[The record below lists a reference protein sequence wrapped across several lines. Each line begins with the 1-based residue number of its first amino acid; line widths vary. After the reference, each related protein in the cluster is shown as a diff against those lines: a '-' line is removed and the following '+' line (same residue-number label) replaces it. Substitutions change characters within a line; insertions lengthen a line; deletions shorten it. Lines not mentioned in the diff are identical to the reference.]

1 MRYYHLWTIG
11 CQMNKAESQR
21 IEGLLR
27 SYGYEEAA
35 TFDGADLIA
44 LNTCVVRQ
52 SAEDRVVGTLG
63 LLQGVKRKK
72 PGVRITVTGCFTALG
87 QEQLQHRHPHVDLFF
102 GPGDYDSLAKWLDK
116 TVDQDFGHGGMA
128 GCLPDI
134 SLALRPG
141 VSAYV
146 PVMQGCNNFCTY
158 CIVPYTRGREVS
170 RTPDEIES
178 DVRELVAQGAR
189 EVVLLGQ
196 NVDSYGHDLP
206 GHPDLASVLERLQT
220 VDGLL
225 RIRFLTNHP
234 KDMTRRLIHTMSALD
249 KVCEHLDLALQSGD
263 NAMLRAMGR
272 GYTVEE
278 FTELVADI
286 RRAMPS
292 VSISTDIIVGFPA
305 ETPAQFE
312 NTYETLRRLR
322 FDVVHVAAYSPRPGT
337 VASRK
342 FEDDVPAEAKSERL
356 HRIECLQEEIAG
368 EINARLV
375 DTTVEVLVE
384 GHRRGKWYGR
394 TRTDKLVFFEAEQDT
409 TGQMV
414 HILIDRSSPWA
425 LQGHLVYNT
434 DVTIRRIH

>member
-21 IEGLLR
+21 IEGLLH
-27 SYGYEEAA
+27 SYGYEAA
-35 TFDGADLIA
+35 ASFDVADLVV

-63 LLQGVKRKK
+63 LLQGVKREK
-72 PGVRITVTGCFTALG
+72 PGLQIAVTGCFTALG

-102 GPGDYDSLAKWLDK
+102 GPGDYEGLAKWLNK
-116 TVDQDFGHGGMA
+116 TENRDLAQRGA
-128 GCLPDI
+128 EGCLPVID
-134 SLALRPG
+134 SDLRPG

-146 PVMQGCNNFCTY
+146 PIMQGCNNFCTY

-170 RTPDEIES
+170 RTPDSIEA
-178 DVRELVAQGAR
+178 DVRALVSQGAR

-206 GHPDLASVLERLQT
+206 DHPDLASVLERLET
-220 VDGLL
+220 VDGLV
-225 RIRFLTNHP
+225 RTRFLTNHP
-234 KDMTRRLIHTMSALD
+234 KDMNGRLIHTMSALD

-278 FTELVADI
+278 FTELIADI
-286 RRAMPS
+286 RQAMPS
-292 VSISTDIIVGFPA
+292 VSISTDIIVGFPG
-305 ETPAQFE
+305 ETPEQFE
-312 NTYETLRRLR
+312 NTYETLRHLR

-337 VASRK
+337 VAARK
-342 FEDDVPAEAKSERL
+342 FKDDVPAETKSERL
-356 HRIECLQEEIAG
+356 HRIERLQEEVAG
-368 EINARLV
+368 EINARLLN
-375 DTTVEVLVE
+375 TTVDVLVE
-384 GHRRGKWYGR
+384 GQRKGKWYGR
-394 TRTDKLVFFEAEQDT
+394 TRTDKLVFFQTELDT

-414 HILIDRSSPWA
+414 HVFIDHSSPWA

-434 DVTIRRIH
+434 EVTIRRTH